1 MNILGDALKQALNK
15 NRGLAEHFIIDHA
28 KNVKGCINFGIA
40 DGDMFKQMVKV
51 LKKDTLLEVI
61 KNQNLKS
68 SCQKYVTRKNTSLT
82 LHEMEILFSLNEAD
96 ISNAMVSKMTKA
108 SSSLIHENGYQ
119 LLKMCLENQWIK
131 SFKALAKEKDP
142 SIVFTTNSSG
152 DSIVHDVL
160 KSENISLLQFLLE
173 CHPNLAKH
181 QTSSKK
187 NIIHEALELIQNGKL
202 RLR

>member
-1 MNILGDALKQALNK
+1 
-15 NRGLAEHFIIDHA
+15 
-28 KNVKGCINFGIA
+28 
-40 DGDMFKQMVKV
+40 
-51 LKKDTLLEVI
+51 
-61 KNQNLKS
+61 
-68 SCQKYVTRKNTSLT
+68 
-82 LHEMEILFSLNEAD
+82 
-96 ISNAMVSKMTKA
+96 
-108 SSSLIHENGYQ
+108 
-119 LLKMCLENQWIK
+119 MCLENQWIK

-173 CHPNLAKH
+173 RHPNLAKH